1 MSITTII
8 PTVGFPSSVS
18 YPIKESI
25 TNFQNGLSTGINS
38 VTYPLQLDVP
48 LSPIYTF
55 TAVPCV
61 GFQYCIVSDIATI
74 TIAANSSVILPL
86 NTGTFTNSGI
96 KAAQPYTF
104 NGVPGVLLDMERN
117 VIFSYSTNGA
127 FNIQMTGY
135 DFRGQ
140 LFCNTLP
147 AFVAPPY
154 DVDLGTVSFITEI
167 KLTNTTNA
175 PVTVTS
181 IGVGTANSAT
191 SEATRIG
198 LPYFLPDATYVI
210 SAQWAGA
217 AVPLADIFAG
227 FNWRSP
233 LNSGTVY
240 NTSASPRGYIQTPT
254 EANSANKLVCT
265 YYVQGAD
272 PELDNLLVNK
282 NQSAYKVANIQLAY
296 GSMWTASPPV
306 LVWPNLI
313 NYDLTGMQINQG
325 TAALSTNPGAD
336 TQAYKTYQNL
346 IAPGTVT

>member
-8 PTVGFPSSVS
+8 PTAGFPSSVS
-18 YPIKESI
+18 YPIKQTI
-25 TNFQNGLSTGINS
+25 TNFNNGLSTGINS

-61 GFQYCIVSDIATI
+61 GFEYCIVADIASLTI
-74 TIAANSSVILPL
+74 PANSSVILPL
-86 NTGTFTNSGI
+86 NTGTFTNAGI
-96 KAAQPYTF
+96 VASQPYRF

-117 VIFSYSTNGA
+117 VIFSYSTSGS

-140 LFCNTLP
+140 LFCNLQG
-147 AFVAPPY
+147 ALLAPPY

-167 KLTNTTNA
+167 KLINTTGS
-175 PVTVTS
+175 PVMVTS
-181 IGVGTANSAT
+181 IGVGTASSAT
-191 SEATRIG
+191 SEPTRIG

-217 AVPLADIFAG
+217 AVPLADIYAG

-233 LNSGTVY
+233 LTGGTVV

-272 PELDNLLVNK
+272 PELENLLINQ
-282 NQSAYKVANIQLAY
+282 NQSAYKVANIQLAAN
-296 GSMWTASPPV
+296 SAWTASPPV

-313 NYDLTGMQINQG
+313 NYDLTGMQVNQG
-325 TAALSTNPGAD
+325 TLAVSTTPGGD